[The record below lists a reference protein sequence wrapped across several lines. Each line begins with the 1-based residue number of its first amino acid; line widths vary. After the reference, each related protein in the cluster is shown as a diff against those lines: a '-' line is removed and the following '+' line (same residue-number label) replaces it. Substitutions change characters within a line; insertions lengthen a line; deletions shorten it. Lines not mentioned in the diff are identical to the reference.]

1 MQQLLKKYRGIL
13 VISGFSFALTA
24 QVRAQDEAPV
34 EEPQVV
40 EAPSYTPEDHGGSDD
55 YGSSPSRPMAPGE
68 GEEIPREKSDKS
80 WKPPK
85 MKTFTQ
91 AQKKAECAKYENRY
105 ISYYDQIFKVEGCK
119 RREVR
124 DGELLARLIKGR
136 SITSVSSDTVI
147 MLEEGKVYTA
157 SDVYP
162 TRSCAQLNHRY
173 VTHGSNEIF
182 YVEDC
187 KRLSFPDWDTY
198 ETHREK
204 HDKKSPVLELT
215 AKEFNSLK
223 AGKVFPSVLDNVF
236 KGLLEGSAGVDV
248 IPVDEACR
256 GVNEKFVSYYSR
268 LYRIE
273 RCRKRE
279 ITNPEAFMRKSENN
293 RMKFI
298 ELSSEQWL
306 SLPDGKPMAQ

>member
-1 MQQLLKKYRGIL
+1 MHESFYKYRWIPFLGGAL
-13 VISGFSFALTA
+13 FAFATQLM
-24 QVRAQDEAPV
+24 AQDDPAPAEEPPVIEAP
-34 EEPQVV
+34 P
-40 EAPSYTPEDHGGSDD
+40 YTPPDESGPDD
-55 YGSSPSRPMAPGE
+55 YGSSRPVAPGE
-68 GEEIPREKSDKS
+68 GEELPREKFDQS

-91 AQKKAECAKYENRY
+91 AQKKSECAKYENRY
-105 ISYYDQIFKVEGCK
+105 ISFYDQVFKVVNCK

-124 DGELLARLIKGR
+124 DGELLARLAKGR
-136 SITSVSSDTVI
+136 SITSVSNDTII
-147 MLEEGKVYTA
+147 MLEEGQPYTA

-162 TRSCAQLNHRY
+162 TRTCAQLNNRY
-173 VTHGSNEIF
+173 VTYGPNEIF
-182 YVEDC
+182 FIENC
-187 KRLSFPDWDTY
+187 KRNSFPDWDTY

-215 AKEFNSLK
+215 EKEFRGLK
-223 AGKVFPSVLDNVF
+223 FGKQYPSVLDKVF
-236 KGLLEGSAGVDV
+236 KDVLEGSAGVDV

-279 ITNPEAFMRKSENN
+279 IPDTEAFMRKKENN
-293 RMKFI
+293 RLKLI

-306 SLPDGKPMAQ
+306 SLPDGKPMPQ